1 MTLHYGGKYNGDEK
15 SLPQREHH
23 PNAVAFIEAAST
35 KELSLMCNCGCIL
48 LMIILAVPF
57 VLLGKEYFHS
67 NRICMILAAICGV
80 LSLFPHELLHAICY
94 KEDVYL
100 YNNLRQ
106 GLFFVIGTEA
116 MSKSRFVFMSQHIFR
131 ANPVFRFSFHSSCG
145 FSGAVR
151 TDMYWN
157 GLWRLHQYIQCN
169 QANAQR
175 GENIFERTTFI
186 LVFRVK
192 TFGLSG

>member
-15 SLPQREHH
+15 SLPQKEHH
-23 PNAVAFIEAAST
+23 QNAVAFIEAAST
-35 KELSLMCNCGCIL
+35 KELSLICNCGCIL

-57 VLLGKEYFHS
+57 VLLGKEYFHG
-67 NRICMILAAICGV
+67 NRIYMILAAICGV

-116 MSKSRFVFMSQHIFR
+116 MSKSRFVFMCLC
-131 ANPVFRFSFHSSCG
+131 P
-145 FSGAVR
+145 
-151 TDMYWN
+151 
-157 GLWRLHQYIQCN
+157 
-169 QANAQR
+169 
-175 GENIFERTTFI
+175 NIFLGLIPYSVFLFI
-186 LVFRVK
+186 PRAVFLGL
-192 TFGLSG
+192 FGLICIGMGFGDYINTYNAIRQMPKGAKTYLSGLHSYWYLG

>member
-23 PNAVAFIEAAST
+23 PNAVAFIEA
-35 KELSLMCNCGCIL
+35 GCIL

-116 MSKSRFVFMSQHIFR
+116 MSKSRFVFM
-131 ANPVFRFSFHSSCG
+131 
-145 FSGAVR
+145 
-151 TDMYWN
+151 
-157 GLWRLHQYIQCN
+157 
-169 QANAQR
+169 
-175 GENIFERTTFI
+175 
-186 LVFRVK
+186 
-192 TFGLSG
+192 

>member
-15 SLPQREHH
+15 SLPQIEHH

-116 MSKSRFVFMSQHIFR
+116 MSKSRFVFMCLC
-131 ANPVFRFSFHSSCG
+131 P
-145 FSGAVR
+145 
-151 TDMYWN
+151 
-157 GLWRLHQYIQCN
+157 
-169 QANAQR
+169 
-175 GENIFERTTFI
+175 NIFLGLIPYSVFLFI
-186 LVFRVK
+186 PHAVFLGL
-192 TFGLSG
+192 FGLICIGMGFGDYINTYNAIKQMPKGAKTYLSGLHSYWYLG